1 MPVLTPPN
9 QTEPQHVVELSFGF
23 PVRDNEAMRSHVLLF
38 VLLLGASPLAADPPP
53 PVPVLDL
60 PEIAERISGRYR
72 GRLMEVELE
81 KPDREERRRGV
92 RVVYKAEYLTPGDNR
107 LTLRLDGDT
116 GDFLS
121 VEGVGQTEA
130 RIRP

>member
-1 MPVLTPPN
+1 
-9 QTEPQHVVELSFGF
+9 
-23 PVRDNEAMRSHVLLF
+23 MRLHIFLF
-38 VLLLGASPLAADPPP
+38 TLALGAAPLAADPPP
-53 PVPVLDL
+53 PVPALDL
-60 PEIAERISGRYR
+60 PEIAERISARYR

-81 KPDREERRRGV
+81 APDRDERRMGV
-92 RVVYKAEYLTPGDNR
+92 RIVYEAEYLTPGDNR

-121 VEGVGQTEA
+121 VEGVGQVEA